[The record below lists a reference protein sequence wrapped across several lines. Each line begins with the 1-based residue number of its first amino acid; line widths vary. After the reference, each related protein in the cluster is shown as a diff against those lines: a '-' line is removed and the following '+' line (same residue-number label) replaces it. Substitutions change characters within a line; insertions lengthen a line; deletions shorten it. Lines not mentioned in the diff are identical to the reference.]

1 MGEEGIIKLLRTIN
15 EEVQMS
21 NIKGQLKPQCLMSNF
36 GLCHLGFGIGLSFGS
51 WNLSLDL

>member
-1 MGEEGIIKLLRTIN
+1 MKRHKKRRQKRAIDR
-15 EEVQMS
+15 EVQMS

-36 GLCHLGFGIGLSFGS
+36 GFCHLGFGIDLSFGS

>member
-1 MGEEGIIKLLRTIN
+1 MN

-36 GLCHLGFGIGLSFGS
+36 GFCHLGFGIDLSFGS